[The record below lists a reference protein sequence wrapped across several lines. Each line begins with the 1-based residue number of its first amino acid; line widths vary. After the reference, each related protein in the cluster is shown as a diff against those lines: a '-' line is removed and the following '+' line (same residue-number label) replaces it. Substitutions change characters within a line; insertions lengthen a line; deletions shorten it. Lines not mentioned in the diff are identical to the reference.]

1 MRPERSRNPVIN
13 TLRPYFP
20 GVRRWRQLRAWRK
33 RGYGLPAP
41 NMVKIEVL
49 LRRGLPDAIWIE
61 TGTFLGDT
69 TDVLG
74 RRSAHVYTIEP
85 SVELAARARR
95 RFLGRPNITVLEGT
109 SEEMLEPTL
118 GSINGD
124 VNFWLDGHFSSG
136 AAFEGAF
143 HGVSDTPIIDELQTI
158 ERHLS
163 RLDRIVICID
173 DIRCFRSGDE
183 GMSTYPERS
192 FLVEWADRHG
202 FSWEIEHDILIATRL
217 ARSA

>member
-1 MRPERSRNPVIN
+1 MRPEPSGNPVIN
-13 TLRPYFP
+13 SLRRYFP

-69 TDVLG
+69 TDALA
-74 RRSAHVYTIEP
+74 RQASHVYTIEP
-85 SVELAARARR
+85 SVDLVTRARI
-95 RFLGRPNITVLEGT
+95 RFEGRSNITVLEGT
-109 SEEMLEPTL
+109 SEMMLQPTI
-118 GSINGD
+118 GGISGD

-136 AAFEGAF
+136 PAFHGAF
-143 HGVSDTPIIDELQTI
+143 HGASETPIIDELQTI

-163 RLDRIVICID
+163 RLGRIVICID
-173 DIRCFRSGDE
+173 DIRCFRSGNE
-183 GMSTYPERS
+183 GMPTYPERS

-217 ARSA
+217 AQS